1 MSSFKIYKI
10 SSRLYKKG
18 IPVLP
23 KLLTKINR
31 ILYGCHVPHSSEIG
45 EGTVIGYDGIGTV
58 VHHRARIG
66 KDCIIMSGVTIGG
79 TSHKPDVP
87 IVGNNVL
94 IGTGA
99 KLVGPVKIG
108 NNVVIGANAVV
119 VNDIPDN
126 CLAVGIPAKVTRTNI
141 NIKDYM

>member
-1 MSSFKIYKI
+1 MSSYKIYKI
-10 SSRLYKKG
+10 SNSLHKKR
-18 IPVLP
+18 IPILP

-31 ILYGCHVPHSSEIG
+31 IMYGCHVPYSSEIG

-58 VHHRARIG
+58 IHHRAKIG
-66 KDCIIMSGVTIGG
+66 KNCIVMSGVTIGG

-108 NNVVIGANAVV
+108 DNVVIGANAVV
-119 VNDIPDN
+119 VDDIPDN
-126 CLAVGIPAKVTRTNI
+126 SLAIGIPAKITRTNI